1 MGEEGCVCEWY
12 RTLLFHSSVL
22 QPLTVFLYSVST
34 LNLVF
39 DYSVSTLC
47 LLFVYSLTTPCLLL
61 VYSVST
67 LFNRTLSLLSLSFF
81 LQTSPLTVHYS
92 NNKPFAM
99 FSTVNRELE
108 VRTLQFPFLSFL
120 IILTS
125 YLIFLFPSYLSLF
138 MAVTSVYAE
147 AIIFHFW

>member
-1 MGEEGCVCEWY
+1 MRKG
-12 RTLLFHSSVL
+12 
-22 QPLTVFLYSVST
+22 VFASDIGHFFSIRQFCNHGLYFST
-34 LNLVF
+34 LNLLF
-39 DYSVSTLC
+39 DYSLST
-47 LLFVYSLTTPCLLL
+47 V
-61 VYSVST
+61 
-67 LFNRTLSLLSLSFF
+67 FNRTLSLLSLSFF

-120 IILTS
+120 IIITS
-125 YLIFLFPSYLSLF
+125 YFISLFPSYSCLF
-138 MAVTSVYAE
+138 MAVTSVYAA

>member
-1 MGEEGCVCEWY
+1 MFVSDMGHFFSICQYCNH
-12 RTLLFHSSVL
+12 R
-22 QPLTVFLYSVST
+22 LY
-34 LNLVF
+34 F
-39 DYSVSTLC
+39 STLC
-47 LLFVYSLTTPCLLL
+47 LLFVYS
-61 VYSVST
+61 VST
-67 LFNRTLSLLSLSFF
+67 LFNGTISLLSLSFF

-120 IILTS
+120 IIITS
-125 YLIFLFPSYLSLF
+125 YFSFLFPSYSCLF

-147 AIIFHFW
+147 AIIFHFWYPSYFDHTLPNFFK